1 MINKMKV
8 KVQFTDGVRKGLV
21 NTIIRQ
27 LDNIGIMY
35 RIFSRTKN
43 LYSLNSKIYGDEK
56 YGVSKKIQD
65 GIGVRVVLY
74 FSDDVDIAHKV
85 ISRIFSEREK
95 DLSIDVKNNQ
105 TFEAVRYN
113 IVYDIPAD
121 MIEYISLSGED
132 MKYVD
137 STFELQLRTVFSEGW
152 HEVEHDLRYKS
163 KDDWSGHDTES
174 RKLNGVY
181 ATLETSE
188 WTMLQI
194 FDELSYQ
201 HYKAKSW
208 VPMFRQK
215 FRIRL
220 SDFEL
225 NENLQDIFNKNNE
238 LAKGFF
244 RIDRR
249 KMLIDM
255 ANSNYSEPLKLDN
268 IIYFC
273 NEKYVKNEDVRMLTP
288 ELFLDEINS

>member
-1 MINKMKV
+1 MKI
-8 KVQFTDGVRKGLV
+8 KVQFTDGVRKGIV
-21 NTIIRQ
+21 GNIMSR
-27 LDNIGIMY
+27 LDNLGIMY

-43 LYSLNSKIYGDEK
+43 LCSLNAKIKNDER

-65 GIGVRVVLY
+65 GIGIRVVLY
-74 FSDDVDIAHKV
+74 FSDDVEIAHKV

-113 IVYDIPAD
+113 IVYDIPEE
-121 MIEYISLSGED
+121 MIQYISLSGEE
-132 MKYVD
+132 MHYVD

-163 KDDWSGHDTES
+163 KNDWSGYDNES

-201 HYKAKSW
+201 HYKAKNW
-208 VPMFRQK
+208 IPMFRQK
-215 FRIRL
+215 FRIRV

-225 NENLQDIFNKNNE
+225 NENLHLLFNENNE
-238 LAKGFF
+238 LVKSFF

-255 ANSNYSEPLKLDN
+255 ASSDYSEPLKLDN

-273 NEKYVKNEDVRMLTP
+273 NEKYVKNEDVRKLTP
-288 ELFLDEINS
+288 ELFLDEISS